1 MKKCM
6 SLLLALTLCFV
17 LFAGCTSNQENTTNT
32 QTEPPKV
39 EDDGIMKI
47 LLIGHSTGM
56 DSAYML
62 PAVAKNEGVEKLV
75 VGMLYHSGCRL
86 GQHVEYLTND
96 APQYAYYEFDIENQD
111 AWLRADKDGN
121 FTYCEPFAAN
131 DIYIEDGSIAQTM
144 KFGIQR
150 HDWDIVVLQPGCFEA
165 ANKSDYG
172 FTPNIASD
180 IQTIRNYVSEND
192 IEKSTAPKFAW
203 NMIWGCPD
211 DSSMWNEG
219 YRNNMET
226 LFSGDTVAM
235 YNEIVNTTREIVKP
249 EEIFDW
255 FMPSA
260 TTLRNAQEQGMTPK
274 QLYRDTIHGSDF
286 TRMMVAYLWYCTL
299 FEKNIDDCTLDPIP
313 GKLVFD
319 TLMYNT
325 ETPFMLTEEQKA
337 ILKISVK
344 NAMATPYDTCK

>member
-1 MKKCM
+1 MKKLI
-6 SLLLALTLCFV
+6 SLLLALALC
-17 LFAGCTSNQENTTNT
+17 AGIFSSCGTTT
-32 QTEPPKV
+32 QNETEPPKV

-62 PAVAKNEGVEKLV
+62 PAIAKNEGVEKLV

-86 GQHVEYLTND
+86 AQHVEYLQND
-96 APQYAYYEFDIENQD
+96 AAQYAYYEFDIETQD
-111 AWLRADKDGN
+111 AWLRADCNAN
-121 FTYCEPFAAN
+121 FAHCEPFAAN
-131 DIYIEDGSIAQTM
+131 DVYIDDGSIAQTM

-172 FTPNIASD
+172 FTPNIPSD
-180 IQTIRNYVSEND
+180 IQTLCNYVVEND
-192 IEKSTAPKFAW
+192 IEKGTSPKFAW

-211 DSSMWNEG
+211 DPSMWNEG

-235 YNEIVNTTREIVKP
+235 YNEITKTTRDIVKP
-249 EEIFDW
+249 EETFSW

-260 TTLRNAQEQGMTPK
+260 TALRNAQEQGMTPN

-299 FEKNIDDCTLDPIP
+299 FEKNIDNCTLAPIP

-325 ETPFMLTEEQKA
+325 ETPFMLTEDQKI
-337 ILKISVK
+337 ILKTSVK
-344 NAMATPYDTCK
+344 NAMATPYEITK